1 MYSSHQD
8 LQRDV
13 LALQLPVNR
22 CPIRLGATAMPLLLS
37 GCGEELSFEHR
48 VGHVGRQW
56 PTEPGGSE
64 PLQRQ
69 PNRRRRHA
77 DPTRDLVAGHTGGLQ
92 PKHVAHLAH
101 RDPLCWHR
109 PLPRQKP
116 KERTL
121 SGPAETPST
130 ERLHPAMPSEIISE
144 QRATSNRNGGRDHPG
159 IPGDFSRN
167 QHAGEANEPRIR
179 ARHKASARSGTF
191 SNQLVKER
199 RRPISA
205 PRRAAHTV
213 SPETSPEPLPGG
225 ISDHLL
231 SGRISVNARSIT
243 SNTWLGRNGF
253 L

>member
-37 GCGEELSFEHR
+37 GSGKKLSFEHR

-69 PNRRRRHA
+69 PYRRRRHA

-167 QHAGEANEPRIR
+167 QQLAIAGAGAARPAPLHTPWGRTPPTPSDRLATPR
-179 ARHKASARSGTF
+179 
-191 SNQLVKER
+191 
-199 RRPISA
+199 SA
-205 PRRAAHTV
+205 PRRPALVHRRTRVAARLLT
-213 SPETSPEPLPGG
+213 PL
-225 ISDHLL
+225 
-231 SGRISVNARSIT
+231 ARDRCKSQY
-243 SNTWLGRNGF
+243 WMAP
-253 L
+253 